1 MERKLYSLEAIN
13 SNNKADRC
21 VIKIKND
28 NGEYEQKSYLAR
40 IDEHITTYFKNK
52 KQLLYYLKEK
62 KIIAGYYDDIKITY
76 RHNGINALELEFNTN
91 EILKKIAKDS
101 KTKIDI
107 EKCEKQFNYVLN
119 KFINLCKEDVFFDLI
134 NKSEQ
139 IPEHL
144 KRSANQL
151 NKLIEDNTNDSIKT
165 KMEIK
170 NTVRNM
176 LMNYKNFRTILMY
189 IDSYT
194 NNKEIFKT
202 TLLPNA
208 KKRQKQLEIKE
219 EIVDYDREEK
229 EEFLTEEEI
238 EYGYHGNKP
247 TR

>member
-21 VIKIKND
+21 VIKIKNY

-40 IDEHITTYFKNK
+40 IDEHITTYFKSK

-91 EILKKIAKDS
+91 EILKEIAKDS
-101 KTKIDI
+101 KTNIDI

-144 KRSANQL
+144 KRRANEL
-151 NKLIEDNTNDSIKT
+151 NKFIDNNTTESIKRMT
-165 KMEIK
+165 EIK
-170 NTVRNM
+170 KSVKKS
-176 LMNYKNFRTILMY
+176 LVNYKIFRTILMY
-189 IDSYT
+189 MDCYMNDT
-194 NNKEIFKT
+194 EISKT
-202 TLLPNA
+202 TLLPDN
-208 KKRQKQLEIKE
+208 KKIQRQVEIE
-219 EIVDYDREEK
+219 TIDYDREEK

-238 EYGYHGNKP
+238 EFGYHGGNIK
-247 TR
+247 R

>member
-21 VIKIKND
+21 VIKIKNY

-91 EILKKIAKDS
+91 EILKEIAKDS

-119 KFINLCKEDVFFDLI
+119 KFIDLCKENLFFDFI

-144 KRSANQL
+144 KKRANEL
-151 NKLIEDNTNDSIKT
+151 NKFINDDTNESTKKMIEIKSSIKS
-165 KMEIK
+165 
-170 NTVRNM
+170 M
-176 LMNYKNFRTILMY
+176 LTNYKTFRTITIY
-189 IDSYT
+189 IDSYM
-194 NNKEIFKT
+194 NNKEVAKT
-202 TLLPNA
+202 TSLPDN
-208 KKRQKQLEIKE
+208 KKMQKQLQIKE
-219 EIVDYDREEK
+219 ENIDYDREEK

-238 EYGYHGNKP
+238 EHGYYGNKP

>member
-40 IDEHITTYFKNK
+40 IDEHITTYFKSK

-91 EILKKIAKDS
+91 EILKEIAKDS

-144 KRSANQL
+144 KEV
-151 NKLIEDNTNDSIKT
+151 LIN
-165 KMEIK
+165 
-170 NTVRNM
+170 
-176 LMNYKNFRTILMY
+176 
-189 IDSYT
+189 
-194 NNKEIFKT
+194 
-202 TLLPNA
+202 
-208 KKRQKQLEIKE
+208 
-219 EIVDYDREEK
+219 
-229 EEFLTEEEI
+229 
-238 EYGYHGNKP
+238 
-247 TR
+247 

>member
-13 SNNKADRC
+13 SNNKTDRC
-21 VIKIKND
+21 VIKIKNY

-40 IDEHITTYFKNK
+40 IDEHITTYFKSK

-91 EILKKIAKDS
+91 EILKEIAKDS

-139 IPEHL
+139 ISEHL
-144 KRSANQL
+144 KRRANEL
-151 NKLIEDNTNDSIKT
+151 NKFIDNNTIESIKR
-165 KMEIK
+165 MEEIK
-170 NTVRNM
+170 KSIKDSLV
-176 LMNYKNFRTILMY
+176 NYKTFRTILMY
-189 IDSYT
+189 IDCYM
-194 NNKEIFKT
+194 NDKEISKT
-202 TLLPNA
+202 TLLPDN
-208 KKRQKQLEIKE
+208 KKIQRQVEIE
-219 EIVDYDREEK
+219 TIDYDREEK

-238 EYGYHGNKP
+238 EFGYHDGNIK
-247 TR
+247 R

>member
-21 VIKIKND
+21 VIKIKNY

-40 IDEHITTYFKNK
+40 IDEHITTYFKSK

-91 EILKKIAKDS
+91 EILKEIAKDS
-101 KTKIDI
+101 KTNIDI

-119 KFINLCKEDVFFDLI
+119 KFIDLCKEDVFFDLI

-139 IPEHL
+139 ISEHL
-144 KRSANQL
+144 KRRANEL
-151 NKLIEDNTNDSIKT
+151 NKFIDNNTIESTKRMEEIKKSIKDSL
-165 KMEIK
+165 
-170 NTVRNM
+170 V
-176 LMNYKNFRTILMY
+176 NYKTFRTILMY
-189 IDSYT
+189 IDCYM
-194 NNKEIFKT
+194 NDKEISKT
-202 TLLPNA
+202 TLLPNN
-208 KKRQKQLEIKE
+208 KKIQRQVEIE
-219 EIVDYDREEK
+219 TIDYDREEK

-238 EYGYHGNKP
+238 EFGYHDGNIK
-247 TR
+247 R

>member
-21 VIKIKND
+21 VIKIKNY

-40 IDEHITTYFKNK
+40 IDEHITTYFKSK

-101 KTKIDI
+101 KTNIDI

-119 KFINLCKEDVFFDLI
+119 KFIDLCKEDVFFDLI

-139 IPEHL
+139 ISEHL
-144 KRSANQL
+144 KRRANEL
-151 NKLIEDNTNDSIKT
+151 NKFIDNNTIESTKRMEEIKKSIKDSL
-165 KMEIK
+165 I
-170 NTVRNM
+170 
-176 LMNYKNFRTILMY
+176 NYKTFRTILMY
-189 IDSYT
+189 IDCYM
-194 NNKEIFKT
+194 NDKEISKT
-202 TLLPNA
+202 TLLPDN
-208 KKRQKQLEIKE
+208 KKIQRQVEIE
-219 EIVDYDREEK
+219 TIDYDREEK

-238 EYGYHGNKP
+238 EFGYHDGNIK
-247 TR
+247 R

>member
-21 VIKIKND
+21 VIKIKNY

-40 IDEHITTYFKNK
+40 IDEHITTYFKSK

-101 KTKIDI
+101 KTNIDI

-119 KFINLCKEDVFFDLI
+119 KFIDLCKEDVFFDLI

-139 IPEHL
+139 ISEHL
-144 KRSANQL
+144 KRRANEL
-151 NKLIEDNTNDSIKT
+151 NKFIDNNTIESTKRMEEIKKSIKDSL
-165 KMEIK
+165 
-170 NTVRNM
+170 V
-176 LMNYKNFRTILMY
+176 NYKTFRTILMY
-189 IDSYT
+189 IDCYM
-194 NNKEIFKT
+194 NDKEISKT
-202 TLLPNA
+202 TLLPNN
-208 KKRQKQLEIKE
+208 KKIQRQVEIE
-219 EIVDYDREEK
+219 TIDYDREEK

-238 EYGYHGNKP
+238 EFGYHDGNIK
-247 TR
+247 R